1 MNRIL
6 IIEDDKAIA
15 EIERDYLEIDQ
26 FEVEIASSGTVGLQ
40 MAMQERFDLI
50 LLDIMLPEMDGFSLC
65 RELRKVL
72 DIPILMVTARQEDID
87 KIRGLGLGADD
98 YIEKPFSPSVL
109 VAKVKANLAQYRRLA
124 GLHHLSSKIV
134 LGPITLYTDTRR
146 VFVNGYEIELKN
158 REYELLSF
166 LMHHVDIV
174 FDRETLYEK
183 VWGMEAIG
191 DNATVT
197 VHINRLREKIEEDP
211 AHPRYI
217 ETVWGAG
224 YRFTGM

>member
-87 KIRGLGLGADD
+87 KIRGLGLAPT
-98 YIEKPFSPSVL
+98 I
-109 VAKVKANLAQYRRLA
+109 
-124 GLHHLSSKIV
+124 I
-134 LGPITLYTDTRR
+134 
-146 VFVNGYEIELKN
+146 
-158 REYELLSF
+158 
-166 LMHHVDIV
+166 
-174 FDRETLYEK
+174 
-183 VWGMEAIG
+183 
-191 DNATVT
+191 
-197 VHINRLREKIEEDP
+197 
-211 AHPRYI
+211 
-217 ETVWGAG
+217 
-224 YRFTGM
+224 

>member
-1 MNRIL
+1 MSRIL
-6 IIEDDKAIA
+6 IVEDDKAIA

-124 GLHHLSSKIV
+124 GPHRLSSKIV
-134 LGPITLYTDTRR
+134 LGRSRSIPTHAG
-146 VFVNGYEIELKN
+146 F
-158 REYELLSF
+158 LS
-166 LMHHVDIV
+166 
-174 FDRETLYEK
+174 
-183 VWGMEAIG
+183 
-191 DNATVT
+191 
-197 VHINRLREKIEEDP
+197 
-211 AHPRYI
+211 
-217 ETVWGAG
+217 
-224 YRFTGM
+224 TGMKSN